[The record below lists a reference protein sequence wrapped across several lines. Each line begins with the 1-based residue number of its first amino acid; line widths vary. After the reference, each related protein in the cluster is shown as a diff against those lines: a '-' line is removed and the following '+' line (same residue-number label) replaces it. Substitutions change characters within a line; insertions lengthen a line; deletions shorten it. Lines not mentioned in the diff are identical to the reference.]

1 MSLRRDAADDW
12 CSKVVR
18 ARDGA
23 CVRCGN
29 DQHTQA
35 CHIYGRRMKVL
46 RWSLDNLV
54 TGCPACHRRWTENPV
69 EFHDFLD
76 GYLGSGH
83 MAILREKSQGHL
95 KTTKALRK
103 EVAAHYRAE
112 FRRMEED
119 FDYEPVSY
127 N

>member
-1 MSLRRDAADDW
+1 MMRRDAADDW

-29 DQHTQA
+29 DMYNQA
-35 CHIYGRRMKVL
+35 CHIYGRRMKIL

-54 TGCPACHRRWTENPV
+54 TGCSSCHRRWTENPV
-69 EFHDFLD
+69 EFHDFLKM
-76 GYLGSGH
+76 YLGEGH
-83 MAILREKSQGHL
+83 MEILREKAQGVL
-95 KTTKALRK
+95 KTNKALRK

-112 FRRMEED
+112 FRKMEGD
-119 FDYEPVSY
+119 FDYVPISW